1 MAKETSRANIRKAQD
16 TRRLIGV
23 TRFLERLQDYQT
35 NPGLWDRV
43 VKEFK
48 VHGFTLRK
56 VKE

>member
-1 MAKETSRANIRKAQD
+1 MAKETSKANIRKAQD

-23 TRFLERLQDYQT
+23 TRFLEHLQDYQT

-48 VHGFTLRK
+48 AHGFILRE
-56 VKE
+56 VKR